1 MDRISNLTRLTCT
14 LLYVMTTHA
23 YVYTVACTLNSRLL
37 SGHLGV
43 VAGTLRGFCFLICYG
58 SVGVQLTR
66 LRALCQGILTSEC
79 VWKNLNAIVLQVTRT
94 MQQSSRVFFLF
105 ACLKGCF
112 RLSLSIRN
120 KKKRTV
126 TSKKHASRPANL
138 LPGTVFTTALKRGRQ
153 RFVANKL

>member
-1 MDRISNLTRLTCT
+1 MGRIGNLSRLTCT
-14 LLYVMTTHA
+14 LLLYVMTTHA
-23 YVYTVACTLNSRLL
+23 YVYTIACTLNSRLL
-37 SGHLGV
+37 SGHFGV
-43 VAGTLRGFCFLICYG
+43 VAGTLRGFRFPICYG

-66 LRALCQGILTSEC
+66 LLALCQGILTSEC
-79 VWKNLNAIVLQVTRT
+79 VWKNLNAIVLQVTCT

-126 TSKKHASRPANL
+126 TSKKHASRPTNL
-138 LPGTVFTTALKRGRQ
+138 LLCLLQP
-153 RFVANKL
+153 